1 MVGRQEKRGKGMR
14 WERDDKRYTT
24 KGRGGMDGGGEGE
37 TAEKEVV
44 YYRYLCEPNLYCIKI
59 SG

>member
-1 MVGRQEKRGKGMR
+1 MR

>member
-1 MVGRQEKRGKGMR
+1 MTRDTRQKAEEAWM
-14 WERDDKRYTT
+14 
-24 KGRGGMDGGGEGE
+24 GGGEGE